1 MDTYARRVLGDPR
14 AGAPIVA
21 GPHVRA
27 ACQRH
32 LADRVLAAHRGGHPR
47 GLAFV
52 PAAADVAIGF
62 YEKVLRLPDTRD
74 AAGDPKP
81 FRLEPALAFIVGSLT
96 GWIGADGYRRYREA
110 YIEMGKGNAKTP
122 LLAGLGLFGLTMDGE
137 TAPEVYAAAVT
148 RDQARVMFR
157 DAERMVDASPAL
169 AELAIVRTVNN
180 LAAGLGFFRPF
191 SRDQG
196 VKSGPRPHM
205 ALIDEV
211 HEHTSPEVILKMK
224 AGFKFRRQPLAAY
237 ITNSG
242 FDRTSICW
250 QLRQHAERVLAGAL
264 EDDRFFAYVCALDDG
279 EDPLEDEACWIKAN
293 PLLGVTITP
302 EYLRRQVDNARHLP
316 SERNTVLRLN
326 FCVWTHTHTRAIDL
340 ALWDACDPRPPDRD
354 LVGRPCYGGLDLG
367 QSDDFTAWA
376 RVWELADGGLAVKM
390 RFWIPQA
397 TLAKYPGRPY
407 GDWQRAG
414 LLTITEG
421 NTTDYDVVETTV
433 AADCAADGIREVA
446 YDKRFAEQMAQ
457 HLAGAGITM
466 VNTPQGFGLNE
477 AIRKKLELI
486 TTGALRHGDDAI
498 LGWMATN
505 YVLRHGTKG
514 EVRPDKEHAG
524 DKIDGQVALDMA
536 IDRLVRRPVTKPP
549 HYQIFVFGGGA

>member
-1 MDTYARRVLGDPR
+1 VDTYARRVLGDPR

-205 ALIDEV
+205 ALIDDESRLQVSPATARGV
-211 HEHTSPEVILKMK
+211 HHQQRLRSHVHL
-224 AGFKFRRQPLAAY
+224 LAAAPACGARPGRRARGR
-237 ITNSG
+237 SL
-242 FDRTSICW
+242 FR
-250 QLRQHAERVLAGAL
+250 LR
-264 EDDRFFAYVCALDDG
+264 VCAG
-279 EDPLEDEACWIKAN
+279 
-293 PLLGVTITP
+293 
-302 EYLRRQVDNARHLP
+302 
-316 SERNTVLRLN
+316 
-326 FCVWTHTHTRAIDL
+326 
-340 ALWDACDPRPPDRD
+340 
-354 LVGRPCYGGLDLG
+354 
-367 QSDDFTAWA
+367 
-376 RVWELADGGLAVKM
+376 
-390 RFWIPQA
+390 
-397 TLAKYPGRPY
+397 
-407 GDWQRAG
+407 
-414 LLTITEG
+414 
-421 NTTDYDVVETTV
+421 
-433 AADCAADGIREVA
+433 
-446 YDKRFAEQMAQ
+446 
-457 HLAGAGITM
+457 
-466 VNTPQGFGLNE
+466 
-477 AIRKKLELI
+477 
-486 TTGALRHGDDAI
+486 
-498 LGWMATN
+498 
-505 YVLRHGTKG
+505 
-514 EVRPDKEHAG
+514 
-524 DKIDGQVALDMA
+524 
-536 IDRLVRRPVTKPP
+536 
-549 HYQIFVFGGGA
+549 